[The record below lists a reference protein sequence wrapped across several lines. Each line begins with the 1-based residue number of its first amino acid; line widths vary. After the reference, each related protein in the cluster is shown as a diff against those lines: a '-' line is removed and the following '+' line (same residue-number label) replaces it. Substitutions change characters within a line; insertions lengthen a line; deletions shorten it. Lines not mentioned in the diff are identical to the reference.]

1 MVSNEASIDGL
12 PLAEKPDSENE
23 EPEVNEESEVAAVK
37 CEKTKE
43 VRERSPKKKITQHH
57 VLEEQY
63 KALLLKQN
71 NLKLESKKLELEI
84 ALLELKV
91 KRETENDN
99 TVTTINFSPVL
110 AGRPFLS

>member
-1 MVSNEASIDGL
+1 MVSNEASINGL
-12 PLAEKPDSENE
+12 PLSAEKPDTENSENE
-23 EPEVNEESEVAAVK
+23 EPEVIAVK
-37 CEKTKE
+37 CKKTKE
-43 VRERSPKKKITQHH
+43 VSERSPKKKTTQHH

-63 KALLLKQN
+63 KDMLLKQN

-91 KRETENDN
+91 KRETESDN
-99 TVTTINFSPVL
+99 MVIIVNFSPVL